1 MADPSL
7 VRHFKG
13 HRGPVTAYALFSN
26 ISMWQICDRGARQCR
41 KHFAFEGS
49 SITHHPATFAAVW
62 CLPSSRSDL
71 CSASMNPNMK
81 QIATSSLDGTVMVW
95 NLKANVS
102 PSVVVRR
109 T

>member
-26 ISMWQICDRGARQCR
+26 MSMWQICDRGARQCR

-49 SITHHPATFAAVW
+49 SITHHGRLVFALFA
-62 CLPSSRSDL
+62 L
-71 CSASMNPNMK
+71 
-81 QIATSSLDGTVMVW
+81 
-95 NLKANVS
+95 
-102 PSVVVRR
+102 
-109 T
+109 